1 MLIAYPRLERRS
13 ALFQLADSQR
23 GYFTAAQ
30 AKALGVD
37 YPIQHYHKVV
47 GNWLEVMRGIYCLAH
62 YPSDTW
68 DVFALLTLWSHNRAG
83 VVQAVVGF
91 ESALLLHGL
100 GDVLPDHTHLI
111 VPVGFR
117 KKPPEYVVLHK
128 ATLLEREITTQHGV
142 KLTTP
147 LRTVLD
153 LAGSPLS
160 PEHLEVAVQQ
170 ALSRGMIR
178 KSKLLE
184 VVQALPSFAQKRL
197 LEAMRDNTQE
207 TVL

>member
-1 MLIAYPRLERRS
+1 MTHPRLERKS
-13 ALFQLADSQR
+13 ALFQLADRQR

-62 YPSDTW
+62 YPSGIW
-68 DVFALLTLWSHNRAG
+68 DAFALLTLWSHNRAG
-83 VVQAVVGF
+83 VAQAAVGF

-100 GDVLPDHTHLI
+100 GDVLPDQTHLI

-117 KKPPEYVVLHK
+117 KKPPINVVLHK
-128 ATLLEREITTQHGV
+128 ATLLERDIITHHGV
-142 KLTTP
+142 NLTTP
-147 LRTVLD
+147 LRTVVD

-160 PEHLEVAVQQ
+160 PEHLEVALQQ

-178 KSKLLE
+178 KSKLQEAAQGL
-184 VVQALPSFAQKRL
+184 VGAAQKRL
-197 LEAMRDNTQE
+197 LEAMRETTQE
-207 TVL
+207 TTL